1 MKNRTRYHVKYTLFL
16 TDSNETIFLD
26 RFTKNAQISYF
37 IKLRTLG
44 AELFHAGVR
53 TDIETKKLTAAFRN
67 IANAPKN
74 YI

>member
-1 MKNRTRYHVKYTLFL
+1 LNF
-16 TDSNETIFLD
+16 ID
-26 RFTKNAQISYF
+26 RFTKNAQISNL
-37 IKLRTLG
+37 IKLRTVG

-53 TDIETKKLTAAFRN
+53 TDTETKELLSAFRN